1 MLTFL
6 LICFLVGLF
15 VVMLFTEGGR
25 GCLGAVF
32 AIGAIGLGI
41 IFVGAI
47 VIGAIILVL
56 VGVFG

>member
-1 MLTFL
+1 MLSVLF
-6 LICFLVGLF
+6 ICFLVGLF
-15 VVMLFTEGGR
+15 VVMLCTKGGR
-25 GCLGAVF
+25 AFLGGLF